1 MSKYKNTL
9 LIFIALILFIYAAI
23 ISVVPKV
30 FTSFFNVDKFEE
42 QVYEAT
48 SLLTTLDSV
57 QYKVKP
63 NFTVVVTVK
72 NLSLKYVDSQPLF
85 DAKHIEFEASPTV
98 FFGNDFNIK
107 SMYMKNVVYAD
118 QILPSGENKIAFLPE
133 TFNSEVF
140 GKKSISVSPSD
151 LRIKNLKVT
160 YVTPRTYKERNYR
173 EKTFYKDE
181 VRDFLKSQVFS
192 HVKVK

>member
-9 LIFIALILFIYAAI
+9 MIFIALVLFAYAGI
-23 ISVVPKV
+23 ITFVPKF
-30 FTSFFNVDKFEE
+30 FTSSFNIDKFEE

-57 QYKVKP
+57 QYKLKP
-63 NFTVVVTVK
+63 NFTAVVVVK
-72 NLSLKYVDSQPLF
+72 NLSLKYIDSQPLF
-85 DAKHIEFEASPTV
+85 DAKHIEFEASPTI
-98 FFGNDFNIK
+98 FLGNDFDLK

-118 QILPSGENKIAFLPE
+118 QILPNGQNKIAFLPE
-133 TFNSEVF
+133 AFNSEVF

-160 YVTPRTYKERNYR
+160 YVTPKTYKEKNYR
-173 EKTFYKDE
+173 EKEFYKDE
-181 VRDFLKSQVFS
+181 VRDFLKSLVFS

>member
-9 LIFIALILFIYAAI
+9 LIFIALILFAYAGI
-23 ISVVPKV
+23 ISIVPKV
-30 FTSFFNVDKFEE
+30 FTSSFNVDKFEE

-57 QYKVKP
+57 QYKLKP
-63 NFTVVVTVK
+63 NLTAVVTVK
-72 NLSLKYVDSQPLF
+72 NLSLKYIDYQPLF

-98 FFGNDFNIK
+98 FFGSDFNIK

-118 QILPSGENKIAFLPE
+118 QILPNGQNKIAFLPE
-133 TFNSEVF
+133 AFNSEVF

-151 LRIKNLKVT
+151 LKIKNLKVT

-181 VRDFLKSQVFS
+181 VNNFLKSLVFS
-192 HVKVK
+192 HVKIK